1 MKKLIGLTFQITKE
15 EGDDFKTK
23 DILDYVEATL
33 NPYESKL
40 KLKFENLNT
49 KIFVGSQR
57 KEQEEIRNIQN
68 YYQKLYNE
76 KTFFKNSESDDYYGN
91 LEHFIF
97 GGKLATGKSL
107 PFTFKDGED
116 IAIVYVTF
124 VTEDNK
130 DEQNIK
136 KMGQDFEAQ
145 FFKMPIQN

>member
-1 MKKLIGLTFQITKE
+1 MYLTRSLKEHTLLQAIARVNRLAEGKDYGLII
-15 EGDDFKTK
+15 
-23 DILDYVEATL
+23 
-33 NPYESKL
+33 
-40 KLKFENLNT
+40 
-49 KIFVGSQR
+49 
-57 KEQEEIRNIQN
+57 
-68 YYQKLYNE
+68 
-76 KTFFKNSESDDYYGN
+76 DYYGN

-107 PFTFKDGED
+107 PFAFKDGED